1 MWTRILT
8 TVLLSLSLTAC
19 KDSDKKESTGGTPPS
34 ATTPAKPV
42 APSTP
47 QAPQAAAPPAEAA
60 SGEWTQKVQAG
71 QDVYATLETNQ
82 GAIVVR
88 LFSKDAPKTVANFV
102 GLATGEKAWTDPKTG
117 QRVEGKPLYDGVI
130 FHRVIPGFM
139 IQGGDPT
146 GTGRGDPGYRFEDEF
161 QSGRTFDKPGLLA
174 MANAGPG
181 TNGSQF
187 FITTSTPNYLNN
199 RHTIFGE
206 VVSGYDVVEKIS
218 NVKRDARDKPL
229 EPVVIQKI
237 AMSDQ
242 APAGSGK

>member
-1 MWTRILT
+1 M
-8 TVLLSLSLTAC
+8 
-19 KDSDKKESTGGTPPS
+19 
-34 ATTPAKPV
+34 
-42 APSTP
+42 
-47 QAPQAAAPPAEAA
+47 
-60 SGEWTQKVQAG
+60 
-71 QDVYATLETNQ
+71 
-82 GAIVVR
+82 R

-161 QSGRTFDKPGLLA
+161 QSGRTFNKKGLLA

-187 FITTSTPNYLNN
+187 FITTSTPDYLNN

-218 NVKRDARDKPL
+218 NVQRDPRDKPL

-242 APAGSGK
+242 APAGSGN